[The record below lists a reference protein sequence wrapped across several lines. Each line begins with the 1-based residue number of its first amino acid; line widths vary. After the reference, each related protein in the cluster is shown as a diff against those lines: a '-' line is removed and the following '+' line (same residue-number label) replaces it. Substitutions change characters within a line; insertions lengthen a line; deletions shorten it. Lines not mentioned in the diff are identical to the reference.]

1 LIRLPTELG
10 QVVKQGGTVVVPSRQ
25 RAHAARLAHAAAELT
40 AGRRVWAT
48 PDILPVEAWLTREV
62 ERYAAAAG
70 TAVPRL
76 LSPAEEWFLWRQCTS
91 EATGDLELVN
101 RGALAEALRR
111 ASAIAADFGIPV
123 RGLSHEAPTVAGH
136 ESEQSASARSLSD
149 SARGL
154 SDAATSQSGSALES
168 QPGTE
173 AELLAEVQRA
183 VDERCQFLGAT
194 TVASLVASL
203 GARLLEGS
211 EAPQVVGSGFLTIPP
226 RLRPLVNPPREMGTQ
241 AAVAPAAIITSD
253 ELDELERI
261 AEWCMHRVA
270 QNPGARILIS
280 LPGAPG
286 TRERLATLI
295 RQAVNPSE
303 WFSARNK
310 EEVSSGTT
318 NEINEKNHEVKTS
331 LDSLTAAQSASTGLT
346 DNLVVIEGGVPLARV
361 PAVAHALATLSW
373 LGGNSGD
380 FEAVSGWL
388 RSPYWQTPGALQRAR
403 LDLWLRERERM
414 HFDLHELVAALS
426 GAPTALASTA
436 REVSAQ
442 INKAAVALGQGSAS
456 PRDWSERFK
465 VALEKFDWP
474 GERARDSGEQ
484 QTVVRFYELLD
495 EFGQLASAARSI
507 SRDNAIQW
515 FSELATRTAFRP
527 ADDDAVITISSVLA
541 PPVVRYDAIWIAGLH
556 AEAFPQPVQ
565 PDPFIPL
572 AAQIAAGVPAA
583 TATGRLGEARALV
596 SSWREGAD
604 ELVLSAPARSED
616 LELLPSPL
624 LAEWL
629 PDAHATVSATDHPRV
644 TRGTPMESDQAAS
657 AALAEAAAHAAADQR
672 LSVLGRGDAAWHR
685 RQRTDVSATGSPG
698 SQASAQPLGSVAG
711 PATSSATLAGSIW
724 LPVRI
729 HREGVLETFEDATGP
744 VWPIE
749 QPLPSGTRSLELQN
763 QCPFRAYAEL
773 RLGSMPLD
781 APEPGIAADL
791 RGQLLHVALQKLWVR
806 LRDSRGLAALSDA
819 SLDATIH
826 RCVEEAAAETARP
839 TPSRKPRVGAPNDTQ
854 GDLFGEPQQ
863 SPALARE
870 CRRATRLIRALCAV
884 ERERAPFRVES
895 TELDSKLTLMGAEL
909 RIRIDRVDALET
921 GGRAILD
928 YKSGRRTTA
937 DWYGE
942 RPSHPQLLAYLA
954 ALGSDVVA
962 MATVNVTAREVRFDG
977 IANSAELLPK
987 VKGVEGAFGT
997 DPLDAWP
1004 TRREEWLGRVEHL
1017 AADFIAGR
1025 AVVDPKPGACDYCHV
1040 ASICRIA
1047 DRVESSDINDSGDD
1061 AGRGTG

>member
-1 LIRLPTELG
+1 LIRLPTELRE
-10 QVVKQGGTVVVPSRQ
+10 VVEQGGTVVVPSRQ
-25 RAHAARLAHAAAELT
+25 RAHAARLAHAAAELA

-48 PDILPVEAWLTREV
+48 PDILPAEAWLTREV

-76 LSPAEEWFLWRQCTS
+76 LSPAEDWFLWRQCAA
-91 EATGDLELVN
+91 EATGELELVN

-111 ASAIAADFGIPV
+111 ASAIAADFGIDV
-123 RGLSHEAPTVAGH
+123 RGLS
-136 ESEQSASARSLSD
+136 RSLSD
-149 SARGL
+149 TGL
-154 SDAATSQSGSALES
+154 ASGAVRAETVGTAAMGPEMA
-168 QPGTE
+168 GTE

-183 VDERCQFLGAT
+183 VDERCQTLGAA
-194 TVASLVASL
+194 TVASLVSSL
-203 GARLLEGS
+203 GARLREGA
-211 EAPQVVGSGFLTIPP
+211 EGVQVVASGFLSIPP
-226 RLRPLVNPPREMGTQ
+226 RLRPLVSPPRATG
-241 AAVAPAAIITSD
+241 ASPGAVPTAIIASD

-261 AEWCMHRVA
+261 AEWCKQRVA
-270 QNPGARILIS
+270 QNPQARILIA

-295 RQAVNPSE
+295 RQAVNPGA
-303 WFSARNK
+303 WFGARTAPTAGGSAQPDA
-310 EEVSSGTT
+310 SGRSGASKPADAARV
-318 NEINEKNHEVKTS
+318 EG
-331 LDSLTAAQSASTGLT
+331 TASDAAADGPT
-346 DNLVVIEGGVPLARV
+346 DNLVVIEGGVPLSRV

-373 LGGNSGD
+373 LGGNTGD

-388 RSPYWQTPGALQRAR
+388 RAPYWQAPGALQRAR

-414 HFDLHELVAALS
+414 HFDLHELVVALS
-426 GAPTALASTA
+426 GAHGALASTA
-436 REVSAQ
+436 REVSDQ
-442 INKAAVALGQGSAS
+442 IKKAAVALGQGSAS

-465 VALEKFDWP
+465 AALEKFDWP
-474 GERARDSGEQ
+474 GERARGSGEQ

-495 EFGQLASAARSI
+495 EFGQLASAVRSI

-541 PPVVRYDAIWIAGLH
+541 APVVEYDAIWIAGLH

-572 AAQIAAGVPAA
+572 AAQLAAGVPAA
-583 TATGRLGEARALV
+583 SASGRLAEAHALV
-596 SSWREGAD
+596 SAWREGAD

-624 LAEWL
+624 LAEW
-629 PDAHATVSATDHPRV
+629 VSKERV
-644 TRGTPMESDQAAS
+644 GAPPMAPLEQRG
-657 AALAEAAAHAAADQR
+657 AEG
-672 LSVLGRGDAAWHR
+672 LS
-685 RQRTDVSATGSPG
+685 G
-698 SQASAQPLGSVAG
+698 SQDSAQP
-711 PATSSATLAGSIW
+711 TSYDTSTAPSGSIW
-724 LPVRI
+724 LPVRV
-729 HREGVLETFEDATGP
+729 HREGMLETFDDPVGP
-744 VWPIE
+744 AWPIE

-773 RLGSMPLD
+773 RLGSTPLD
-781 APEPGIAADL
+781 APEPGIAADM
-791 RGQLLHVALQKLWVR
+791 RGQLLHAALQKLWVR
-806 LRDSRGLAALSDA
+806 LRDSKGLAALSEA
-819 SLDATIH
+819 ALDATIQ
-826 RCVEEAAAETARP
+826 RCVEEAADETVRRS
-839 TPSRKPRVGAPNDTQ
+839 PSPKPRVAAPNDAQ
-854 GDLFGEPQQ
+854 GDLFGEPQR
-863 SPALARE
+863 SPALSRE

-895 TELDSKLTLMGAEL
+895 TELDSKLTLKGAEL
-909 RIRIDRVDALET
+909 RIRIDRVDALES

-928 YKSGRRTTA
+928 YKSGRRTIA

-954 ALGSDVVA
+954 ALGDDVVA

-1004 TRREEWLGRVEHL
+1004 TRRAEWLARVEQM
-1017 AADFIAGR
+1017 AADFLAGR

-1047 DRVESSDINDSGDD
+1047 DRAETSDVSDATDD
-1061 AGRGTG
+1061 ADRGAFAGGRT

>member
-1 LIRLPTELG
+1 MIRLPTELNE
-10 QVVKQGGTVVVPSRQ
+10 VVKQGGTVVVPSRQ
-25 RAHAARLAHAAAELT
+25 RAHAARLAHAAAELA

-76 LSPAEEWFLWRQCTS
+76 LSPAEEWFLWRQCAA

-111 ASAIAADFGIPV
+111 ASAIAADFQINVRGLATDRARVAPVESVGEADPV
-123 RGLSHEAPTVAGH
+123 RGPG
-136 ESEQSASARSLSD
+136 SLSD
-149 SARGL
+149 SAFE
-154 SDAATSQSGSALES
+154 SGSGTEAEILAEVQGAVS
-168 QPGTE
+168 RTE

-183 VDERCQFLGAT
+183 VDERCKSLGAA
-194 TVASLVASL
+194 TVATLAASLSATSPSNSATSLSKSLGGRSQDGSEKPRLVAS
-203 GARLLEGS
+203 
-211 EAPQVVGSGFLTIPP
+211 GFLITPP
-226 RLRPLVNPPREMGTQ
+226 RLRPFVEVSRETSVT
-241 AAVAPAAIITSD
+241 ASVEPTAIIAND

-261 AEWCMHRVA
+261 AEWCRQHVA
-270 QNPGARILIS
+270 KNPEVRILIALAGS
-280 LPGAPG
+280 PG

-295 RQAVNPSE
+295 RQAVHPRE
-303 WFSARNK
+303 WF
-310 EEVSSGTT
+310 GTYGGAT
-318 NEINEKNHEVKTS
+318 GVP
-331 LDSLTAAQSASTGLT
+331 SASGFPTGRAGKKSSHELSSPGPT
-346 DNLVVIEGGVPLARV
+346 DNLVVIEGGTPLARV

-373 LGGNSGD
+373 LGGNAGD

-388 RSPYWQTPGALQRAR
+388 RAPYWQTPGALQRAR

-414 HFDLHELVAALS
+414 HFDLHEFVVALS
-426 GAPTALASTA
+426 TAPAPLASTA

-442 INKAAVALGQGSAS
+442 INRAAVALGQGSAS

-465 VALEKFDWP
+465 AAIEVFNWP
-474 GERARDSGEQ
+474 GERARGSSEQ

-507 SRDNAIQW
+507 TRDNAIQW
-515 FSELATRTAFRP
+515 FSELASRTAFRP

-541 PPVVRYDAIWIAGLH
+541 APVVRYDAIWIAGLH
-556 AEAFPQPVQ
+556 AEALPQPVQ

-572 AAQIAAGVPAA
+572 AAQLAAGVPAA
-583 TATGRLGEARALV
+583 SASGRLAEARALM

-624 LAEWL
+624 LAEWMSR
-629 PDAHATVSATDHPRV
+629 DHAASHATQDLPSGSR
-644 TRGTPMESDQAAS
+644 QS
-657 AALAEAAAHAAADQR
+657 AAR
-672 LSVLGRGDAAWHR
+672 N
-685 RQRTDVSATGSPG
+685 SASG
-698 SQASAQPLGSVAG
+698 ALI
-711 PATSSATLAGSIW
+711 ATAGSIW

-729 HREGVLETFEDATGP
+729 HRKGMLETFDDPIGP
-744 VWPIE
+744 AWPIE
-749 QPLPSGTRSLELQN
+749 HPLPSGTRSLELQN

-773 RLGSMPLD
+773 RLGSTPLD

-791 RGQLLHVALQKLWVR
+791 RGQLLHAALQKLWMR
-806 LRDSRGLAALSDA
+806 LRDSQGLAALSEA

-826 RCVEEAAAETARP
+826 RCVEEAADETVRRL
-839 TPSRKPRVGAPNDTQ
+839 PSQKPRAVAPNDAQ
-854 GDLFGEPQQ
+854 GDLFGEPQR
-863 SPALARE
+863 SPALSRE
-870 CRRATRLIRALCAV
+870 CRRATRLIRGLCEV

-909 RIRIDRVDALET
+909 RIRIDRVDALES

-954 ALGSDVVA
+954 ALGDDVVA

-987 VKGVEGAFGT
+987 VKGVEGHFGM

-1004 TRREEWLGRVEHL
+1004 TRRQEWVSRVEQL
-1017 AADFIAGR
+1017 AADFLAGR

-1047 DRVESSDINDSGDD
+1047 DRVETSDTADESADTD
-1061 AGRGTG
+1061 RGA

>member
-1 LIRLPTELG
+1 MIRLPTELRE
-10 QVVKQGGTVVVPSRQ
+10 VVKQGGTVVVPSRQ
-25 RAHAARLAHAAAELT
+25 RAHAARLAHAAAELA

-76 LSPAEEWFLWRQCTS
+76 LSPAEEWFLWRQCAAA
-91 EATGDLELVN
+91 ATGDLELVN

-111 ASAIAADFGIPV
+111 ASAIAADFGIDV
-123 RGLSHEAPTVAGH
+123 RSRP
-136 ESEQSASARSLSD
+136 RSLSD
-149 SARGL
+149 SV
-154 SDAATSQSGSALES
+154 LE
-168 QPGTE
+168 PGVAGTE
-173 AELLAEVQRA
+173 AELLAEVQGA
-183 VDERCQFLGAT
+183 VDERCQSLGAA
-194 TVASLVASL
+194 TVASLVSSL
-203 GARLLEGS
+203 GPRLRQGAEGV
-211 EAPQVVGSGFLTIPP
+211 QVIGSGFLTIPP
-226 RLRPLVNPPREMGTQ
+226 RLRPLVNPPRATG
-241 AAVAPAAIITSD
+241 ARAGAVPTAIIASD
-253 ELDELERI
+253 ESDELERI
-261 AEWCMHRVA
+261 AEWCRRRVE
-270 QNPGARILIS
+270 QNPEARILIA

-295 RQAVNPSE
+295 RQAVNPGA
-303 WFSARNK
+303 WFRAGASRPPDASRL
-310 EEVSSGTT
+310 SGASQTT
-318 NEINEKNHEVKTS
+318 DAALAEG
-331 LDSLTAAQSASTGLT
+331 TAPDAAAHGPT
-346 DNLVVIEGGVPLARV
+346 DNLVVIEGGMPLSRV
-361 PAVAHALATLSW
+361 PAVAHALETLSW
-373 LGGNSGD
+373 LGGNTGD

-388 RSPYWQTPGALQRAR
+388 RAPYWQAPGALQRAR

-414 HFDLHELVAALS
+414 QFDLHELVAALS
-426 GAPTALASTA
+426 GAQGSLASIA

-465 VALEKFDWP
+465 AALEKFDWP
-474 GERARDSGEQ
+474 GERARGSGEQ

-515 FSELATRTAFRP
+515 FTELATRTAFRP

-541 PPVVRYDAIWIAGLH
+541 APVVRYDAIWIAGLH

-572 AAQIAAGVPAA
+572 AAQLSAGVPAA
-583 TATGRLGEARALV
+583 SASGRLAEAHALV

-624 LAEWL
+624 LAEWVGSSVSSSDAA
-629 PDAHATVSATDHPRV
+629 PDPHGAAGLSGPQNSARPAMQAL
-644 TRGTPMESDQAAS
+644 PMEF
-657 AALAEAAAHAAADQR
+657 E
-672 LSVLGRGDAAWHR
+672 
-685 RQRTDVSATGSPG
+685 
-698 SQASAQPLGSVAG
+698 AQP
-711 PATSSATLAGSIW
+711 TSSSASTAAPGSIW
-724 LPVRI
+724 LPVRV
-729 HREGVLETFEDATGP
+729 HREGLLETFEDLTGP
-744 VWPIE
+744 AWSIE

-773 RLGSMPLD
+773 RLGSTPLD

-791 RGQLLHVALQKLWVR
+791 RGQLLHAALQKLWER
-806 LRDSRGLAALSDA
+806 LRDSKGLAALSEA
-819 SLDATIH
+819 ALDATIQ
-826 RCVEEAAAETARP
+826 RCVEEAADETVRRS
-839 TPSRKPRVGAPNDTQ
+839 PSQKPRVAAPNDAQ
-854 GDLFGEPQQ
+854 GDLFGDPQR
-863 SPALARE
+863 SPALSRE
-870 CRRATRLIRALCAV
+870 CRRATRLIRTLCAV

-895 TELDSKLTLMGAEL
+895 TELDSKLTLKGAEL
-909 RIRIDRVDALET
+909 RIRIDRVDALES

-954 ALGSDVVA
+954 ALGNDVVA

-977 IANSAELLPK
+977 VANSAELLPK

-1004 TRREEWLGRVEHL
+1004 IRRQEWLSRIEHL
-1017 AADFIAGR
+1017 AADFLAGR

-1047 DRVESSDINDSGDD
+1047 DRVETSDVSDTSDD
-1061 AGRGTG
+1061 ADRGAFAGGRS

>member
-1 LIRLPTELG
+1 LIRLPTELIE
-10 QVVKQGGTVVVPSRQ
+10 VVKQDGTVVVPSRQ
-25 RAHAARLAHAAAELT
+25 RAHAARLAHAAAELA

-48 PDILPVEAWLTREV
+48 PDILPVDAWLTREI
-62 ERYAAAAG
+62 ERYAATSGAN
-70 TAVPRL
+70 VPRL
-76 LSPAEEWFLWRQCTS
+76 LSPAEEWFLWRQCAA
-91 EATGDLELVN
+91 EATGELELVN

-111 ASAIAADFGIPV
+111 ASAIAADFEIDV
-123 RGLSHEAPTVAGH
+123 RAGGRSRAEA
-136 ESEQSASARSLSD
+136 ASGTGGSSPGSLSD
-149 SARGL
+149 SV
-154 SDAATSQSGSALES
+154 LES
-168 QPGTE
+168 AARTE
-173 AELLAEVQRA
+173 AELLADVQCA
-183 VDERCQFLGAT
+183 VDERCKSLGAAT
-194 TVASLVASL
+194 VSTVVASLATSL
-203 GARLLEGS
+203 SERLHDGGGR
-211 EAPQVVGSGFLTIPP
+211 PRVVCSGFLTIPL
-226 RLRPLVNPPREMGTQ
+226 RLRPLVNPQRESVTLAPTVPM
-241 AAVAPAAIITSD
+241 AVIASD
-253 ELDELERI
+253 ELDELARI
-261 AEWCMHRVA
+261 AEWCRRGVE
-270 QNPGARILIS
+270 QNPAIRILIS
-280 LPGAPG
+280 RPGAPG
-286 TRERLATLI
+286 ARERLATLI
-295 RQAVNPSE
+295 RQAVNPGE
-303 WFSARNK
+303 WFGGGG
-310 EEVSSGTT
+310 GTG
-318 NEINEKNHEVKTS
+318 
-331 LDSLTAAQSASTGLT
+331 AAAGMGSRGTT
-346 DNLVVIEGGVPLARV
+346 DNLVVIEGGMPLARV

-373 LGGNSGD
+373 LGGNTGD

-388 RSPYWQTPGALQRAR
+388 RAPYWKAPGALQRAR

-414 HFDLHELVAALS
+414 NFDLHELIAALS
-426 GAPTALASTA
+426 AAPAALASTA
-436 REVSAQ
+436 RNVSAQ

-465 VALEKFDWP
+465 AALEVFDWP
-474 GERARDSGEQ
+474 GERARGSGEQ
-484 QTVVRFYELLD
+484 QTVVRLYELLD

-515 FSELATRTAFRP
+515 FSELASRTAFRP

-541 PPVVRYDAIWIAGLH
+541 APVVRYDAIWVAGLH

-572 AAQIAAGVPAA
+572 GAQLAAGVPAA
-583 TATGRLGEARALV
+583 SASGRLAEARALV

-629 PDAHATVSATDHPRV
+629 PGKHGSPAEAQRPPADLTIEAAHTEFGSSRA
-644 TRGTPMESDQAAS
+644 AAS
-657 AALAEAAAHAAADQR
+657 
-672 LSVLGRGDAAWHR
+672 
-685 RQRTDVSATGSPG
+685 
-698 SQASAQPLGSVAG
+698 
-711 PATSSATLAGSIW
+711 SIW
-724 LPVRI
+724 LPIRF
-729 HREGVLETFEDATGP
+729 HREGLLETFEDPVGP

-773 RLGSMPLD
+773 RLGSTPLD

-791 RGQLLHVALQKLWVR
+791 RGQLLHAALQKLWER
-806 LRDSRGLAALSDA
+806 LRDSQGLAALSETA
-819 SLDATIH
+819 LDAAI
-826 RCVEEAAAETARP
+826 RQCVEEAADETVRRS
-839 TPSRKPRVGAPNDTQ
+839 PSPKPRKAMPNEAQ
-854 GDLFGEPQQ
+854 GDLFGEPQR
-863 SPALARE
+863 SPALSRE

-884 ERERAPFRVES
+884 ERERAPFRVQS
-895 TELDSKLTLMGAEL
+895 TELASKLTLSGAQL
-909 RIRIDRVDALET
+909 NIRMDRVDALES

-954 ALGSDVVA
+954 ALGEDVVA

-987 VKGVEGAFGT
+987 VKGVEGDFGI

-1004 TRREEWLGRVEHL
+1004 TRRKEWLSRIERL
-1017 AADFIAGR
+1017 AADFLAGR

-1047 DRVESSDINDSGDD
+1047 DRVEASDGD
-1061 AGRGTG
+1061 APVPEATHE

>member
-1 LIRLPTELG
+1 LIRLPTELRK
-10 QVVKQGGTVVVPSRQ
+10 VVKQGGTVVVPSRQ
-25 RAHAARLAHAAAELT
+25 RAHAARLAHAAAELA

-76 LSPAEEWFLWRQCTS
+76 LSPAEEWFLWRQCAA

-111 ASAIAADFGIPV
+111 ASAIAADFQINVRAGGGAAIGASGADGLNRV
-123 RGLSHEAPTVAGH
+123 DVSSAGTELLIEADRGLEPGVSP
-136 ESEQSASARSLSD
+136 RSLSE
-149 SARGL
+149 SVM
-154 SDAATSQSGSALES
+154 SDV
-168 QPGTE
+168 PGTE
-173 AELLAEVQRA
+173 AALLAEVQRA
-183 VDERCQFLGAT
+183 VDERCQSLGAT
-194 TVASLVASL
+194 TVASLVSSL
-203 GARLLEGS
+203 GANLRLGGGV
-211 EAPQVVGSGFLTIPP
+211 PQVVASGFLTIPP
-226 RLRPLVNPPREMGTQ
+226 RLKPLVNPPSETGTE
-241 AAVAPAAIITSD
+241 AAVVPTAIIASD

-261 AEWCMHRVA
+261 AEWCKRRVDE
-270 QNPGARILIS
+270 NPEARILIS

-295 RQAVNPSE
+295 RQAVSPSE
-303 WFSARNK
+303 WFEGGVDGTPASDANASRRARKTPAVRDASAAR
-310 EEVSSGTT
+310 E
-318 NEINEKNHEVKTS
+318 
-331 LDSLTAAQSASTGLT
+331 AAVARGPT

-361 PAVAHALATLSW
+361 PAVAHALETLSW

-388 RSPYWQTPGALQRAR
+388 RSPYWQTPGALHRAR

-426 GAPTALASTA
+426 GAPAALASIA

-465 VALEKFDWP
+465 AALEEFDWP
-474 GERARDSGEQ
+474 GERARGSGEQ

-515 FSELATRTAFRP
+515 FTELATRTAFRP

-541 PPVVRYDAIWIAGLH
+541 APVVRYGAIWIAGLH

-572 AAQIAAGVPAA
+572 AAQLAAGVPAA
-583 TATGRLGEARALV
+583 SASGRLAEARALV
-596 SSWREGAD
+596 GSWRECAD

-629 PDAHATVSATDHPRV
+629 PGEPVVS
-644 TRGTPMESDQAAS
+644 S
-657 AALAEAAAHAAADQR
+657 APQR
-672 LSVLGRGDAAWHR
+672 LPAELHQPATQGTRAAGLQGRQSLQGLQGLQGGQD
-685 RQRTDVSATGSPG
+685 SAD
-698 SQASAQPLGSVAG
+698 AG
-711 PATSSATLAGSIW
+711 PPTSSLTVTPGSIW
-724 LPVRI
+724 LAVRV
-729 HREGVLETFEDATGP
+729 HREGLLETFDDPIGP
-744 VWPIE
+744 VWPID

-773 RLGSMPLD
+773 RLGSTPLD
-781 APEPGIAADL
+781 GPEPGIAADL
-791 RGQLLHVALQKLWVR
+791 RGQLLHAALQKLWER
-806 LRDSRGLAALSDA
+806 LHDSHGLAALSEVA
-819 SLDATIH
+819 LDAAIH
-826 RCVEEAAAETARP
+826 RCVEEAADETTSRS
-839 TPSRKPRVGAPNDTQ
+839 PSQKPRVAAPNDTQ
-854 GDLFGEPQQ
+854 GDLFGEPHR
-863 SPALARE
+863 SPALTRE
-870 CRRATRLIRALCAV
+870 CRRAMRLIHALCAV

-895 TELDSKLTLMGAEL
+895 TELDSKLTLQGAEL
-909 RIRIDRVDALET
+909 RIRIDRVDALES

-954 ALGSDVVA
+954 ALGDDVVA

-987 VKGVEGAFGT
+987 VKRVEGAFGT

-1004 TRREEWLGRVEHL
+1004 TRRAEWLSRIEHL

-1040 ASICRIA
+1040 ASICRIS
-1047 DRVESSDINDSGDD
+1047 DRVETSDVSDASDD
-1061 AGRGTG
+1061 ADRGAFAGGGRE